1 MALFTN
7 SKNQDQLLNRFNLK
21 GTKIQPMPKLVLLL
35 RIKDG
40 IFFVQ
45 EWLDN
50 VEKLVDEIVV
60 VDNGS
65 TDGTFEILQARPK
78 VVDIARTEGFNEGRD
93 KNLVY
98 AMARKRNPD
107 WCLWI
112 DVDELFEPELTRADF
127 DRLMQRKF
135 VNKYRFRRFHFIDRE
150 HFAGSKAR
158 LHYSAGHDRV
168 LWRESPSGYFEDFI
182 IDSPMVKGISGLQI
196 NTDFRIKHLG
206 YINKAIVDKKADIY
220 RAIIPEKEETFQEM
234 YLRDEKKIKWV
245 DKRSSLKVRKL
256 NWYLSC
262 VRLTTLLPRAFNK
275 VFRLIKT
282 AFEKSGEPKI
292 A

>member
-1 MALFTN
+1 
-7 SKNQDQLLNRFNLK
+7 
-21 GTKIQPMPKLVLLL
+21 MPKLVLLL

-65 TDGTFEILQARPK
+65 TDGTFEVLQAHPK
-78 VVDIARTEGFNEGRD
+78 VVDIARTGGFNEGRD

-98 AMARKRNPD
+98 AMARKRKPD

-127 DRLMQRKF
+127 DRLMLRKA
-135 VNKYRFRRFHFIDRE
+135 VNKYRFRRFHFIDCK
-150 HFAGSKAR
+150 HFAGSYAR
-158 LHYSAGHDRV
+158 LNYSAGHDRV
-168 LWRESPSGYFEDFI
+168 LWRESPTGYFEDFI
-182 IDSPMVKGISGLQI
+182 IDSPMVKGISGIQI
-196 NTDFRIKHLG
+196 NTNFRIKHLG
-206 YINKAIVDKKADIY
+206 YINKAIVDRKADIY

-234 YLRDEKKIKWV
+234 YLQNEKKIKWV
-245 DKRSSLKVRKL
+245 DKRSSLEVRKL
-256 NWYLSC
+256 NWYLSYL
-262 VRLTTLLPRAFNK
+262 RFKTLLPRIFNK
-275 VFRLIKT
+275 VFGMIKT
-282 AFEKSGEPKI
+282 ASNKNSQLQTL
-292 A
+292 